1 MANLNFQQPPRSIAS
16 SVLNNSR
23 QSINGGNAIGNSA
36 GAAGFVIGNSLSGHV
51 TPTTGMFS
59 QNSNNLAGANSIGGG
74 GGGGNNTNN
83 SFNSNNMPAQL
94 SPNRSVQMPP
104 GGGVGNIGGG
114 LGLSVGGG
122 LGQGNMGPAQ
132 QMSQR
137 TSIFGQRTNF
147 SDRRPIQGLG
157 TMVSVV
163 FSRTR
168 TVNHKDHTR
177 HVLIGILAKHG
188 LVHAVERLWAAKRRR
203 RRSQQLSLGVWR
215 RQWYRSAVARSVRIP
230 VAHERARQRLDATT
244 VKLFATARQQ
254 TLRLVLSEHNYFR
267 KSM

>member
-163 FSRTR
+163 FSLISNANREPQRPHKTCSNWNSSKTWARSCSREAMGRKAAAEAVSTTFTRCLASAMISVRRCSICPNSRRSRTR
-168 TVNHKDHTR
+168 
-177 HVLIGILAKHG
+177 A
-188 LVHAVERLWAAKRRR
+188 
-203 RRSQQLSLGVWR
+203 
-215 RQWYRSAVARSVRIP
+215 
-230 VAHERARQRLDATT
+230 ATT
-244 VKLFATARQQ
+244 RCHNSQ
-254 TLRLVLSEHNYFR
+254 TLCNRPAANPTVGVVR
-267 KSM
+267 T

>member
-23 QSINGGNAIGNSA
+23 QSNNGSNALGNNS

-59 QNSNNLAGANSIGGG
+59 QNSNNLAGANSINNSVGGG
-74 GGGGNNTNN
+74 GGGGNNNNNN
-83 SFNSNNMPAQL
+83 SFNSNSMPAQL

-122 LGQGNMGPAQ
+122 IGQGNMGPAQ

-157 TMVSVV
+157 TMVSV
-163 FSRTR
+163 FSDL
-168 TVNHKDHTR
+168 NGKSGPHTT
-177 HVLIGILAKHG
+177 HIPIGILAKHG
-188 LVHAVERLWAAKRRR
+188 LVHAVKGIRAAK
-203 RRSQQLSLGVWR
+203 WR
-215 RQWYRSAVARSVRIP
+215 WWRTQ
-230 VAHERARQRLDATT
+230 
-244 VKLFATARQQ
+244 
-254 TLRLVLSEHNYFR
+254 
-267 KSM
+267 